1 MPIPEYIRQ
10 IRTKIGHDLLYMPGV
25 IAVINNAHGQTLL
38 QRRSDNGLWSLVGGI
53 PDPGEEPANALAREV
68 LEETGMIVRPTRLV
82 GIYSEAD
89 GAVHYPNGDVMM
101 FLSVIFE
108 CEPIRGEPRVTDDE
122 SLEVRYF
129 APDQL
134 PEMDARHKR
143 YLLQA
148 LQNTPQTHFVFTFTA
163 DEEA

>member
-10 IRTKIGHDLLYMPGV
+10 IRAKIGHDLLYMPGV
-25 IAVINNAHGQTLL
+25 IAVINNPQGETLL

-53 PDPGEEPANALAREV
+53 PDPGEEPADALAREV
-68 LEETGMIVRPTRLV
+68 LEETGMIVRPMRVV
-82 GIYSEAD
+82 GIYSEPD
-89 GAVHYPNGDVMM
+89 GVVHYPNGDVMM

-108 CEPIRGEPRVTDDE
+108 CEPISGEPRVTDDE

-134 PEMDARHKR
+134 PEMDPRHKR

-148 LQNTPQTHFVFTFTA
+148 LRKNPQTDFVFTFKA
-163 DEEA
+163 AEAR